1 MHGSTM
7 QHGGGVMVVGGCCAG
22 PIGPAWLPQQ
32 GASFI
37 IKQDSEPKHTS
48 RLCQG
53 YLTLMV
59 MECCVLH
66 PIERGWD
73 EMELRVEPKEATG
86 PQQEKKH
93 FWSPPQQDDEEN
105 LKNRCSSCQSKGRE
119 KRISNRKTWFIFIVH
134 SLLFTT

>member
-1 MHGSTM
+1 MHGSTI
-7 QHGGGVMVVGGCCAG
+7 QHGGGVMVVGGCCSG

-37 IKQDSEPKHTS
+37 IKQDNEPKHTF

-59 MECCVLH
+59 MEYCVLH

-73 EMELRVEPKEATG
+73 EMELRVEPKEATRCLNKMKRSSRTG
-86 PQQEKKH
+86 AAVVKAK
-93 FWSPPQQDDEEN
+93 N
-105 LKNRCSSCQSKGRE
+105 LK
-119 KRISNRKTWFIFIVH
+119 
-134 SLLFTT
+134 